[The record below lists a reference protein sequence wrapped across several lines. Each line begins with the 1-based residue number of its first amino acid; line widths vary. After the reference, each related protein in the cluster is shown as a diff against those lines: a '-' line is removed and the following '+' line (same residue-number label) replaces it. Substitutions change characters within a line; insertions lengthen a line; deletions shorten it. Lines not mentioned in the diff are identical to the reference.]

1 MIGWSSLGGAVDEQI
16 EPVDRWYRD
25 PYGKQVHVVG
35 FDRKNQRVIF
45 KIENYEHECVQPLR
59 QFREKFTRV
68 P

>member
-1 MIGWSSLGGAVDEQI
+1 MDEQI

-45 KIENYEHECVQPLR
+45 KIENYEHECVQPLW
-59 QFREKFTRV
+59 QFRTKFKRIDNNE
-68 P
+68 